1 MVSFCNLGS
10 MIDVQNKDYFEQS
23 PLYGGVS
30 SLVFIFIKLFGFTKK
45 NRRRSGKYND
55 YFRNPLTLG
64 R

>member
-45 NRRRSGKYND
+45 IDVAVANIMIIFGIR
-55 YFRNPLTLG
+55 
-64 R
+64 

>member
-1 MVSFCNLGS
+1 